1 MTFDDSA
8 IYGVDFSSAP
18 KRDKPIV
25 VACCEYRTAE
35 IVLTRFDEFRDWP
48 AFEHWLQRPGPWV
61 AGFDFPFGL
70 PRRYVEKMGYG
81 QNWSGMVAT
90 YPSRGK
96 EEFANQA
103 MSAFLAARDP
113 KDKHRLTDFASGSHS
128 PLKTRT
134 NPPVGLMFYEG
145 AWRLHNSDVC
155 IPGLRETK
163 SKKIALEAYPG
174 LLARRMGARLY
185 KNDATLNA
193 NNRIAARKQLIATLQ
208 RPDPAAQK
216 WVSKPI
222 RCNPRAIEQI
232 LHPSGDWLD
241 ATLCAVQ
248 AAWGYERRTTGYG
261 LPAKIDPVEGWIVS
275 AQ

>member
-1 MTFDDSA
+1 MASNPPFV
-8 IYGVDFSSAP
+8 YGIDFSSAP

-25 VACCEYRTAE
+25 LACCEYRASE
-35 IVLTRFDEFRDWP
+35 IVLTHFEEFRDWP
-48 AFEHWLQRPGPWV
+48 AFEHWLQRPGSWI

-70 PRRYVEKMGYG
+70 PRRYVERSEYG
-81 QNWSGMVAT
+81 NTWSEMVAT
-90 YPSRGK
+90 YPRQGK
-96 EEFANQA
+96 EEFANRA
-103 MSAFLAARDP
+103 MAAFLAAQSP
-113 KDKHRLTDFASGSHS
+113 EDKHRLTDFASGSHS

-145 AWRLHNSDVC
+145 AWRLKNSDVS
-155 IPGLRETK
+155 IPGLRKTD
-163 SKKIALEAYPG
+163 SSKIALEAYPG

-185 KNDATLNA
+185 KNDKSTSSE
-193 NNRIAARKQLIATLQ
+193 NRIAARKMLLEGLQ
-208 RPDPAAQK
+208 HPNAVASK
-216 WVSKPI
+216 WVCKPV
-222 RCNPRAIEQI
+222 RFKAQAVEQM

-248 AAWGYERRTTGYG
+248 AAWGYERSATGYG